1 MSAKALYLK
10 YRPQTFEEVQG
21 QEHITQTLRNQLKL
35 GRIAHAYLFTGP
47 RGTGKTSTA
56 RIFAKAVNC
65 LATDDESKPDNTC
78 AICVEINQDRLLDL
92 IEIDAASNTSVE
104 DVRDLRDKIEFR
116 PNEAR
121 YKVYIIDEAHMLSNS
136 AFNALLKTL
145 EEPPPHVI
153 FVLATTE
160 PNRLP
165 ATITSRCQRFDFRRG
180 SLFEITARLKS
191 IAEAEGLTV
200 EKDALEYISRLA
212 TGSFRDATSLLDQ
225 LTAYGADTIS
235 LAQVQ
240 RVLGSAS
247 LQALTEITT
256 SLTAHD
262 TANGLEALDKAIEN
276 GADPRQLARDLVEFF
291 RSILLVQLGRESALV
306 LGQEERE
313 ALKAFAGKLRAEDL
327 LRAIRLFNHAAF
339 ELRASSNPMLP
350 LEMALVEANL
360 EPASSSSPIQ
370 PGRSSAVVESRP
382 IEPKRVIPSFA
393 RQDEPPKSHTAPA
406 PEDKPS
412 RVVAGGRL
420 TLETAR
426 QHWGE
431 IVAGMRSFNRQVEA
445 LLKDSQPTHL
455 DKENLSIGFGS
466 KFHVDKMDAE
476 TKAKAQLEKLILEV
490 FGEKRHVR
498 YVISPKKQK
507 LKAAESD
514 PVISTALNLGGEIT
528 DLHDDETKE

>member
-1 MSAKALYLK
+1 
-10 YRPQTFEEVQG
+10 
-21 QEHITQTLRNQLKL
+21 
-35 GRIAHAYLFTGP
+35 
-47 RGTGKTSTA
+47 
-56 RIFAKAVNC
+56 
-65 LATDDESKPDNTC
+65 
-78 AICVEINQDRLLDL
+78 
-92 IEIDAASNTSVE
+92 
-104 DVRDLRDKIEFR
+104 
-116 PNEAR
+116 
-121 YKVYIIDEAHMLSNS
+121 
-136 AFNALLKTL
+136 
-145 EEPPPHVI
+145 
-153 FVLATTE
+153 
-160 PNRLP
+160 
-165 ATITSRCQRFDFRRG
+165 
-180 SLFEITARLKS
+180 
-191 IAEAEGLTV
+191 
-200 EKDALEYISRLA
+200 
-212 TGSFRDATSLLDQ
+212 
-225 LTAYGADTIS
+225 
-235 LAQVQ
+235 
-240 RVLGSAS
+240 

-313 ALKAFAGKLRAEDL
+313 ALKAFAGKLRAEEL

-370 PGRSSAVVESRP
+370 LGRSSAVVESRL